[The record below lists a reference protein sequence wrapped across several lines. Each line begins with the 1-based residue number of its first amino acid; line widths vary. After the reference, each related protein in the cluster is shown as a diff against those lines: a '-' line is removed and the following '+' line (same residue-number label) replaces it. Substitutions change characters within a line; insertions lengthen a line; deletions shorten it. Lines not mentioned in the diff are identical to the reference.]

1 MKFEN
6 SKLEK
11 GRISFVGKNQYK
23 ILTESEELTAYIK
36 GSLRYSLTDFASF
49 PTVGDW
55 VIYQKIDN
63 NHAMIFEILSRKN
76 KISRKVSG
84 LKVEE
89 QILATNVD
97 YVLICLSLN
106 ENFNLN
112 RLERYLFAFDSD
124 VKPIIV
130 LTKKDLCEDPEKYVE
145 QIRKDYPD
153 LRIEVVSAINREFQ
167 SLKEI
172 FSKGTT
178 CVLIGSSGVGKS
190 TLVNTFFDKEVL
202 RTGSIYEKTSKGKHT
217 TTARQLVVLP
227 NNQGYLIDTP
237 GIRELSVWDTDEGE
251 DSFKD
256 IRELAKQCR
265 FKNCHHISEPDCAI
279 KKAIETGKLSR
290 RRYENYLKLHS
301 EEEYIKKEK
310 GYQKNQIRN
319 KKIRERE
326 NAKKARRLIN
336 K

>member
-172 FSKGTT
+172 F
-178 CVLIGSSGVGKS
+178 
-190 TLVNTFFDKEVL
+190 
-202 RTGSIYEKTSKGKHT
+202 
-217 TTARQLVVLP
+217 
-227 NNQGYLIDTP
+227 
-237 GIRELSVWDTDEGE
+237 
-251 DSFKD
+251 
-256 IRELAKQCR
+256 
-265 FKNCHHISEPDCAI
+265 
-279 KKAIETGKLSR
+279 
-290 RRYENYLKLHS
+290 
-301 EEEYIKKEK
+301 
-310 GYQKNQIRN
+310 
-319 KKIRERE
+319 
-326 NAKKARRLIN
+326 
-336 K
+336 